1 MSADHHPDR
10 GDGPNRDAE
19 SGAGGS
25 GGPPLADQFRSFAVA
40 VGRDSTAVYERICRG
55 VADDRALLDLTG
67 LAPPAQRR
75 PNLLLA
81 AVHFLLLSGADDQL
95 ADHYRTVAEW
105 RGTPVRRPADDRDPF
120 VEFAAFCRAHR
131 AELADLLA
139 TRATQTNEVGRCA
152 VLLPAFVT
160 VAAAAGRPLALVDL
174 GASAGLNLL
183 FDRYAYR
190 YAKATGSGT
199 TGANAAAA
207 SAAAASAAAAEVA
220 GSPVVLDCDV
230 RAGVLPDLALPPV
243 AYRTGIDRQPVD
255 VDDDD
260 AARWLLACQWP
271 EHVTRFARLR
281 AAIDLARAAPDR
293 GEVRTGDVVADPAE
307 AVAEAPPDAHLCVYH
322 SWVAAY
328 LTTERQQA
336 LGAAITDV
344 ARSRPVSW
352 VFAELPYEVPGLPVP
367 PAPAD
372 RAGDRPPKGA
382 TAVVLVDVDRDG
394 SRSRVHR
401 LADVHPHGRWMYWW
415 GT

>member
-1 MSADHHPDR
+1 MSADHDADG
-10 GDGPNRDAE
+10 GDGLDPED
-19 SGAGGS
+19 G

-40 VGRDSTAVYERICRG
+40 VGRDGTAVYERICRG
-55 VADDRALLDLTG
+55 VADDRSLLDLTG

-81 AVHFLLLSGADDQL
+81 AVHFLLLGGADDRL

-105 RGTPVRRPADDRDPF
+105 RGTPVRRLADDRDPF

-190 YAKATGSGT
+190 YANT
-199 TGANAAAA
+199 TGAKATDGSTTGARAPDA
-207 SAAAASAAAAEVA
+207 GVA
-220 GSPVVLDCDV
+220 GSTVILDCDV

-243 AYRTGIDRQPVD
+243 AYRAGIDRQPVD

-271 EHVTRFARLR
+271 EHVTRFTRLR

-293 GEVRTGDVVADPAE
+293 GDVRTGDVVDDLAE
-307 AVAEAPPDAHLCVYH
+307 TVAGAPPGAHLCVYH

-352 VFAELPYEVPGLPVP
+352 IFAELPYEVPGLPVP

-382 TAVVLVDVDRDG
+382 TAVVLVDLDG

-415 GT
+415 GA

>member
-1 MSADHHPDR
+1 MSADDDPDR

-19 SGAGGS
+19 DG

-40 VGRDSTAVYERICRG
+40 VGRDGTAVYERICRG
-55 VADDRALLDLTG
+55 IAGDAALLDLTG
-67 LAPPAQRR
+67 VAPPAQRR

-81 AVHFLLLSGADDQL
+81 AVHFLLLGGADDRL

-105 RGTPVRRPADDRDPF
+105 RGTPVCQPADDRDPF
-120 VEFAAFCRAHR
+120 VEFAAFCREHR
-131 AELADLLA
+131 DELADLLA

-190 YAKATGSGT
+190 YADATDAST
-199 TGANAAAA
+199 TGANPTGARAPDAG
-207 SAAAASAAAAEVA
+207 VA
-220 GSPVVLDCDV
+220 GSPVVIDCDV
-230 RAGVLPDLALPPV
+230 RAGVLPDLTLPPV
-243 AYRTGIDRQPVD
+243 AYRAGIDRQPVD

-271 EHVTRFARLR
+271 EHVNRFARLR

-293 GEVRTGDVVADPAE
+293 GEVRTGDVVDDLAE
-307 AVAEAPPDAHLCVYH
+307 TVAGAPPDAHLCVYH

-336 LGAAITDV
+336 LGAAIADI

-352 VFAELPYEVPGLPVP
+352 IFAELPYEVPGLPVP

-394 SRSRVHR
+394 RRSRVHR

-415 GT
+415 GV

>member
-1 MSADHHPDR
+1 MSADHDPDA
-10 GDGPNRDAE
+10 GNGPNRDDE

-40 VGRDSTAVYERICRG
+40 VGRDGTAVYERICRG
-55 VADDRALLDLTG
+55 VADDRPLLDLTG

-81 AVHFLLLSGADDQL
+81 AVHFLLLGGADDRL

-120 VEFAAFCRAHR
+120 VEFAAFCQAYQT
-131 AELADLLA
+131 ELADLLV

-190 YAKATGSGT
+190 YASS
-199 TGANAAAA
+199 TGAGAPGAG
-207 SAAAASAAAAEVA
+207 VA
-220 GSPVVLDCDV
+220 GSPVILDCDV

-243 AYRTGIDRQPVD
+243 AYRAGIDRQPVD

-281 AAIDLARAAPDR
+281 AAINLARAAPDR
-293 GEVRTGDVVADPAE
+293 GAVRSGDVVDDLAE
-307 AVAEAPPDAHLCVYH
+307 TVAGAPPDAHLCVYH

-336 LGAAITDV
+336 LGAAIADV

-394 SRSRVHR
+394 RRSRVHR

-415 GT
+415 GA

>member
-1 MSADHHPDR
+1 MRADHDSDGDDR
-10 GDGPNRDAE
+10 PNRDDE
-19 SGAGGS
+19 DG
-25 GGPPLADQFRSFAVA
+25 GGPSLAAQFRSFAVA
-40 VGRDSTAVYERICRG
+40 VGRDGTAVYERICRG
-55 VADDRALLDLTG
+55 VADDGALLDLTG
-67 LAPPAQRR
+67 LAPPTQRR

-81 AVHFLLLSGADDQL
+81 AVHFLLLGGADDRL

-105 RGTPVRRPADDRDPF
+105 RGTPARRPADDRDPF
-120 VEFAAFCRAHR
+120 AEFSTFCRDHR
-131 AELADLLA
+131 DELAALLA

-160 VAAAAGRPLALVDL
+160 VAVAARRPLALVDL

-190 YAKATGSGT
+190 YAGS
-199 TGANAAAA
+199 
-207 SAAAASAAAAEVA
+207 SAAAAAAARTGVRDAGVA
-220 GSPVVLDCDV
+220 GSPVMLDCDD
-230 RAGVLPDLALPPV
+230 RAGVLPDLALPAV
-243 AYRTGIDRQPVD
+243 AYRAGVDRQPVD
-255 VDDDD
+255 VVDDD

-281 AAIDLARAAPDR
+281 AAIDLARVAPDR
-293 GEVRTGDVVADPAE
+293 GEVRTGDVVDDLAE
-307 AVAEAPPDAHLCVYH
+307 TVAGAPPDAHLCVYH

-336 LGAAITDV
+336 LGAAIADV

-372 RAGDRPPKGA
+372 RTGDRPPKGA
-382 TAVVLVDVDRDG
+382 TAVVLVDMDG

-415 GT
+415 GA

>member
-1 MSADHHPDR
+1 MPADHDA
-10 GDGPNRDAE
+10 GDDDGPNRDNEAV
-19 SGAGGS
+19 AGGRRWPTSS
-25 GGPPLADQFRSFAVA
+25 GRSRSPSAGTAQPSTSASAAVSPA
-40 VGRDSTAVYERICRG
+40 T
-55 VADDRALLDLTG
+55 RALLDLTG

-81 AVHFLLLSGADDQL
+81 AVHFLLLGGVDERL

-105 RGTPVRRPADDRDPF
+105 RGTPVRRPPDDRDPF
-120 VEFAAFCRAHR
+120 VEFAAFARAHR
-131 AELADLLA
+131 TSWPTLLA
-139 TRATQTNEVGRCA
+139 TRATQTNEVGRSA

-190 YAKATGSGT
+190 YASS
-199 TGANAAAA
+199 TGADAPGAGVGAGVAA
-207 SAAAASAAAAEVA
+207 
-220 GSPVVLDCDV
+220 PVILDCDV

-243 AYRTGIDRQPVD
+243 AYRAGIDRQPVD

-293 GEVRTGDVVADPAE
+293 GDVRTGDVVDDLAE
-307 AVAEAPPDAHLCVYH
+307 TVAEAPPDAHLCVYH

-336 LGAAITDV
+336 LGAAIADV

-394 SRSRVHR
+394 RRSRGPPAGRRPSARPV
-401 LADVHPHGRWMYWW
+401 DVLVGA
-415 GT
+415 